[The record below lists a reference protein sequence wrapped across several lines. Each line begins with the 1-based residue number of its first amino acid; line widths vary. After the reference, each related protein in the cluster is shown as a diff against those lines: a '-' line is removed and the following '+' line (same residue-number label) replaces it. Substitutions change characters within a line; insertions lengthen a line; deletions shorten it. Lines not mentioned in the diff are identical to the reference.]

1 MRTCTPEPGVWSP
14 GLPPR
19 GLQVPS
25 GGHQHEHAW
34 QGRDLVVF
42 VSREL
47 GVPPR
52 LALVKT
58 EQTPPDLLINP
69 TTLSASKPIL
79 LLKLHLSWWILEPQ
93 SRGKRLMCVFT
104 HLTFKVGPLACVE
117 TSSNLPARHPSSPC
131 TWTGVGCCGDND
143 EGVPSQAADTHK
155 GK

>member
-93 SRGKRLMCVFT
+93 SRGKKAHVCLHPPDIQGWASSLCGNLFQPPCQASLFT
-104 HLTFKVGPLACVE
+104 LHLDWGWVLWG
-117 TSSNLPARHPSSPC
+117 
-131 TWTGVGCCGDND
+131 
-143 EGVPSQAADTHK
+143 Q
-155 GK
+155 